1 MKILIREATL
11 FVLNVKKVTL
21 TTETVDYIQK
31 LYTIEIGLMEN
42 RTLGRGCHDP
52 DKKYEDLN

>member
-1 MKILIREATL
+1 M
-11 FVLNVKKVTL
+11 

-52 DKKYEDLN
+52 DKKYEDPN